1 MQDKLL
7 STKELS
13 EYLGIAVSTIIEYR
27 MNNSGPIYVKLGH
40 LVRYKK
46 SDVDAWI
53 ESRKHK
59 RRK

>member
-13 EYLGIAVSTIIEYR
+13 EYPGVAVSTIVEYR
-27 MNNSGPIYVKLGH
+27 MNNSGPIYAKLGH

-46 SDVDAWI
+46 SDVDAWVD
-53 ESRKHK
+53 SRKPK
-59 RRK
+59 D

>member
-27 MNNSGPIYVKLGH
+27 MNNSGPVYAKLGH

>member
-13 EYLGIAVSTIIEYR
+13 EYLGVAVSTIVEYR
-27 MNNSGPIYVKLGH
+27 MNNSGPIYAKLGH

-46 SDVDAWI
+46 PDVDAWVD
-53 ESRKHK
+53 SRKPK
-59 RRK
+59 D

>member
-1 MQDKLL
+1 MQEKLL

-27 MNNSGPIYVKLGH
+27 MNNSGPIYAKLGH

-46 SDVDAWI
+46 SDVDAWV
-53 ESRKHK
+53 ESRKPK
-59 RRK
+59 QQK

>member
-13 EYLGIAVSTIIEYR
+13 EYLGVAVSTIVEYR
-27 MNNSGPIYVKLGH
+27 MNNSGLIYAKLGH

-46 SDVDAWI
+46 SDVDAWVD
-53 ESRKHK
+53 SRKPK
-59 RRK
+59 N